1 MNASSGNDNVEWHVY
16 IVRCADGTL
25 YTGVTTDVEMRVAV
39 HNTGR
44 GARYTRSRLPV
55 ALVYT
60 ERAGARGD
68 ALRREHQ
75 IKRLTRGRKHRLIQ
89 PADLP

>member
-1 MNASSGNDNVEWHVY
+1 MFVY
-16 IVRCADGTL
+16 IVRCADGTF
-25 YTGVTTDVEMRVAV
+25 YTGVTTDVAMRVAM

-55 ALVYT
+55 TLVYT
-60 ERAGARGD
+60 EPAGARGD

-75 IKRLTRGRKHRLIQ
+75 IKRLTRLRKDRLIQ
-89 PADLP
+89 PAER